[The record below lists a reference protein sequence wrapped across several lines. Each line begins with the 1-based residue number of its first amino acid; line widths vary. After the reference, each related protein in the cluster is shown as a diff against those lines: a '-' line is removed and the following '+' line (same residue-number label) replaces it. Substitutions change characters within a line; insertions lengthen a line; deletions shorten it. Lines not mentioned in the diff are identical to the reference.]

1 MLRCFLIWR
10 RFSLIRLRLIFFSS
24 RICHSVKRLYF
35 LHLFRHCRSRFH
47 FISFS
52 HYIYKRTND
61 SIMFGA
67 LLKWKQDVSR
77 ESFDKNVRSMQ
88 RLLQDHQEKNHEL
101 IAQVS
106 SLERYNQYCLAK
118 VAKLRTNFV
127 LVDEIS
133 HEISQACRIVFPLSN
148 E

>member
-1 MLRCFLIWR
+1 
-10 RFSLIRLRLIFFSS
+10 
-24 RICHSVKRLYF
+24 
-35 LHLFRHCRSRFH
+35 
-47 FISFS
+47 
-52 HYIYKRTND
+52 
-61 SIMFGA
+61 MFGA

-106 SLERYNQYCLAK
+106 TLERYNQYCLAQ
-118 VAKLRTNFV
+118 VAKSRTNFA

-133 HEISQACRIVFPLSN
+133 HEISQACRIVFPLSI